1 MLHVGLLI
9 LKILGILLL
18 SILGLVL
25 LLLCIVL
32 FVPVGYRLDME
43 KRERFQLKGRVS
55 WLCRVL
61 TAIFFVRWENSED
74 GKEDLHFR
82 NFTESDTGM
91 EKEALPE
98 KEQAGRKAD
107 AKNREIGRG
116 KST

>member
-74 GKEDLHFR
+74 GFQTEKKICISEFH
-82 NFTESDTGM
+82 ESDPGM

-98 KEQAGRKAD
+98 KKQA
-107 AKNREIGRG
+107 
-116 KST
+116 